1 MRALIVVAV
10 FLLSGC
16 QAVTDKIN
24 EHNMS
29 VLRSNTQSSE
39 LVTAKPAEAVDFDK
53 LLDAP
58 IANKAERNKAQS
70 KLLAKSEV
78 SCSKFIEETHFKRAI
93 TSFGFSTYSNIAST
107 AAAIVSGRAGQN
119 LAGVSSVLGFMGDT
133 LNQEMYSGILM
144 PALTR
149 EISDQRT
156 AMFKDITA
164 RQVKDITDYP
174 YPLAVMDAI
183 RYHNLCSIPFA
194 LVNLVNKTN
203 TVPQVDYSAAI
214 SNLDTEIEKQSAL
227 LKDATLG
234 LSPSQRTAVRQQILD
249 LTKRREILTVSL
261 PQAQSIQAKPG
272 APAVIAD
279 PAGAVDPID
288 APLTIDPQ

>member
-1 MRALIVVAV
+1 MQKLIVVAF

-24 EHNMS
+24 EHNMDM
-29 VLRSNTQSSE
+29 VRSSTQSSE
-39 LVTAKPAEAVDFDK
+39 LVTAKTAEAEDFDT

-58 IANKAERNKAQS
+58 IADKAERNKAQS

-78 SCSKFIEETHFKRAI
+78 NCSRFIEETHFKRAI
-93 TSFGFSTYSNIAST
+93 TTFGYSTYSNIAST

-164 RQVKDITDYP
+164 RQAKEITDYP

-194 LVNLVNKTN
+194 LVGLVNKTN
-203 TVPQVDYSAAI
+203 TVQQVDYSAAI
-214 SNLDTEIEKQSAL
+214 SNMDSEIEKQSAL
-227 LKDATLG
+227 LKDAALG
-234 LSPSQRTAVRQQILD
+234 LSPSERTAVRQQILD

-261 PQAQSIQAKPG
+261 PQAQSTQAKP
-272 APAVIAD
+272 AVTVD
-279 PAGAVDPID
+279 PAGAAVDPID
-288 APLTIDPQ
+288 APLTADPQ

>member
-10 FLLSGC
+10 FSLSGC
-16 QAVTDKIN
+16 KAVTDKIN
-24 EHNMS
+24 EHSMS
-29 VLRSNTQSSE
+29 VLRSNTQSSD
-39 LVTAKPAEAVDFDK
+39 LVTVKPAEAEDFDK
-53 LLDAP
+53 LLEAS

-78 SCSKFIEETHFKRAI
+78 NCSKFIEDTHFKRAF

-164 RQVKDITDYP
+164 RQAKDITDYP